1 MKKKAKKK
9 VLKKSTKKTSEAT
22 SKKEKFEELFCLEY
36 LKDLNATAAYQRA
49 RPDIGYNTA
58 RTEGSKL
65 LAKPNIQQ
73 HIYEL
78 NEERKRA
85 IKIDSEFV
93 LNELYRIASTDV
105 IGLFNDDGSIKPI
118 QEIPED
124 LRRAV
129 SSVEVLE
136 YFEGYGEDREQVG
149 IIKKIRLW
157 SKDSSLDKLGKHLKL
172 FTEKRELSASKSLE
186 EILSKSYQKK
196 ENDDEGKN

>member
-1 MKKKAKKK
+1 MSKKKP
-9 VLKKSTKKTSEAT
+9 
-22 SKKEKFEELFCLEY
+22 SKKEQFEELFCLEY

-73 HIYEL
+73 QIYKL
-78 NEERKRA
+78 NEERKKA

-105 IGLFNDDGSIKPI
+105 IGLFNDDGSVKPI
-118 QEIPED
+118 QEVPED

-129 SSVEVLE
+129 SSIEVLE
-136 YFEGYGEDREQVG
+136 YFEGYGDDREQVG
-149 IIKKIRLW
+149 FIKKIRLW

-172 FTEKRELSASKSLE
+172 FTEKREISASKSLE
-186 EILSKSYQKK
+186 EILSKSYQDKGEK
-196 ENDDEGKN
+196 